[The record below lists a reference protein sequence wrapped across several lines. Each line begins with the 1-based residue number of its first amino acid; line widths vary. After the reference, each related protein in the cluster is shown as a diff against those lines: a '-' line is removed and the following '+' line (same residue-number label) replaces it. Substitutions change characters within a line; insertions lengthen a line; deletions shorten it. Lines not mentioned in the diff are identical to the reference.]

1 MVAAGLLAF
10 SFFTVALGAP
20 LAREPL
26 HVHDARSAA
35 PPGYTASGAP
45 HPDTVLQLRIAL
57 KQNNNAGLIDKLYEV
72 STPGSQSY
80 RNFLS
85 KSEVRLTRFW
95 AASK

>member
-10 SFFTVALGAP
+10 SLFSLVCGAP
-20 LAREPL
+20 LVSERL

-45 HPDTVLQLRIAL
+45 HPDTVLNLRVAL
-57 KQNNNAGLIDKLYEV
+57 KQSDTTGLVDKLYEV

-80 RNFLS
+80 RKWLS
-85 KSEVRLTRFW
+85 KAEVRPLAVMRLI
-95 AASK
+95 